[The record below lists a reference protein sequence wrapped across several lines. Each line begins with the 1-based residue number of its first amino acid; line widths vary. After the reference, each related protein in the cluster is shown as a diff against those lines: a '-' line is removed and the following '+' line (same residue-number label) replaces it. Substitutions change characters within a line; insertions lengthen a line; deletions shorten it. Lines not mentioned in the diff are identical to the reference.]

1 MAKTGTEMR
10 EIVGIVAALVLI
22 AVCFILV
29 DSVISDRRGG
39 IYDQA
44 IIRLD
49 GDVYYDVDVKSW
61 RRINS
66 NEVEITG
73 TNGTIYRTHM
83 NNVLLLG
90 GGEK

>member
-1 MAKTGTEMR
+1 MTALV
-10 EIVGIVAALVLI
+10 ILLVVIIVALGVIFADVMKTRGT
-22 AVCFILV
+22 
-29 DSVISDRRGG
+29 DSK
-39 IYDQA
+39 YDQA

-49 GDVYYDVDVKSW
+49 GDVYYDVDVQSW

-73 TNGTIYRTHM
+73 MNGTVYRTHL
-83 NNVLLLG
+83 NNVILLG

>member
-1 MAKTGTEMR
+1 MR
-10 EIVGIVAALVLI
+10 FKRSDVILL
-22 AVCFILV
+22 ILV
-29 DSVISDRRGG
+29 IIIWAITIYAIAWCRRDSRC
-39 IYDQA
+39 DQA

-61 RRINS
+61 RRINN

-73 TNGTIYRTHM
+73 TNGTVYRTHL
-83 NNVLLLG
+83 NNVILLG